1 MHRHKLSYVHSPS
14 MICLYTLYH
23 YMFIRCQNVAARR
36 SVAIVLSTNIAN
48 CRRRPSTTAMPACPP
63 SRISADNCPI
73 YSRSEIAAPVG
84 GDVGAI
90 PTSSLYKLCCCAAT
104 QKNSRHKRAA
114 AAAAA
119 VDARARSTGL
129 ALFAPST
136 ILRRRRMSS
145 VRGVAVS
152 GLTDF
157 SITTLPIGRRLLRA
171 SERVNLASRRPE
183 KRAAAT

>member
-48 CRRRPSTTAMPACPP
+48 CCRRPSTTAMPACPP

-104 QKNSRHKRAA
+104 QKIAGINAPPPPWMRGRAPPVLHYSLLQLYCDA
-114 AAAAA
+114 A
-119 VDARARSTGL
+119 
-129 ALFAPST
+129 
-136 ILRRRRMSS
+136 
-145 VRGVAVS
+145 
-152 GLTDF
+152 
-157 SITTLPIGRRLLRA
+157 
-171 SERVNLASRRPE
+171 E
-183 KRAAAT
+183 